1 MWRAAL
7 LMAYRLT
14 PIHIGI
20 NENAYHL
27 TNGREWELISSG
39 GWVESSH
46 LFALHTASPHFC
58 AQPRIENF
66 FLGGFPWLDADQNRP
81 T

>member
-20 NENAYHL
+20 NESNYHL
-27 TNGREWELISSG
+27 IDGREWE
-39 GWVESSH
+39 
-46 LFALHTASPHFC
+46 
-58 AQPRIENF
+58 
-66 FLGGFPWLDADQNRP
+66 
-81 T
+81 

>member
-20 NENAYHL
+20 NENDCHL
-27 TNGREWELISSG
+27 VGGVNGNEYYREG
-39 GWVESSH
+39 G
-46 LFALHTASPHFC
+46 
-58 AQPRIENF
+58 
-66 FLGGFPWLDADQNRP
+66 
-81 T
+81 